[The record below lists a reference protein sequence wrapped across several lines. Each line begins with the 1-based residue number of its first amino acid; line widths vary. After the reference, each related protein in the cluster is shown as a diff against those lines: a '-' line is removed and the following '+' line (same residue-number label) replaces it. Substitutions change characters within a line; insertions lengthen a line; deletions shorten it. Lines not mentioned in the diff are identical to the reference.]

1 MRLFIAA
8 ALPQNA
14 KQELARAAAVLR
26 EQAPNA
32 RYAPIEN
39 YHLTLKF
46 IGESGELAAIAQ
58 AMGEA
63 VRGLRPFS
71 LHLAGF
77 ELLGRDVGAVR
88 VAGSREL
95 FVLQESLES
104 AMADAGFPRE
114 HRRFTPHVTLAR
126 ALRLEEGQLAAVK
139 DLPLSASFYVQAATL
154 YESRRQG
161 GGPPSYVPLHVQK
174 LG

>member
-8 ALPQNA
+8 ALPSNA
-14 KQELARAAAVLR
+14 KNELARAAAALG
-26 EQAPNA
+26 QLAPCA
-32 RYAPIEN
+32 RYTPRQN

-46 IGESGELAAIAQ
+46 IGESGELAAIVQ

-77 ELLGRDVGAVR
+77 CLLGKDVGAVR
-88 VAGSREL
+88 VAGSQEL
-95 FVLQESLES
+95 FLLQESLEC
-104 AMADAGFPRE
+104 ALADTGFSRE

-126 ALRLEEGQLAAVK
+126 ALRLDPAQLAAVQG
-139 DLPLSASFYVQAATL
+139 LSLSASFYVQAMTL
-154 YESRRQG
+154 YESRRAG
-161 GGPPSYVPLHVQK
+161 GGPPAYTPLHVQT